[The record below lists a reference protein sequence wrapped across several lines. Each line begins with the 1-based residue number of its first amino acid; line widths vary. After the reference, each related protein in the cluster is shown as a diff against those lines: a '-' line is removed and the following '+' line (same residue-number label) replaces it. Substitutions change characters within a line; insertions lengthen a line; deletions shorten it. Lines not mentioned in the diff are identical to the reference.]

1 MNDILKSKLTILAD
15 DEIMLSAITTI
26 FSDRIEKEKPDIDKF
41 ADNALLGEKFRAYEK
56 AKDILNL
63 TMLDIRN
70 YKNIINQ
77 NNGFDKAR

>member
-15 DEIMLSAITTI
+15 DEAMLAAIATA
-26 FSDRIEKEKPDIDKF
+26 FSERIEKEKPDIDKF
-41 ADNALLGEKFRAYEK
+41 ADNNLLGERFRAYEK
-56 AKDILNL
+56 AKEILNL